1 LDYRPLGRTELVV
14 SSLGFGCSPLGGVF
28 GDIHEGLAVDAVH
41 VALDLGIT
49 FFDVAPFYGLTR
61 AETVLGRALAGVPRS
76 AYVLSTKVGRYG
88 ADQFDF
94 SAARVARSVD
104 ESCERLGVEVLDVV
118 LCHDV
123 EFGSLDQIV
132 GETVP
137 ALREL
142 QRAGRI
148 RAVGASALP
157 IDTLMGLVHRCELDT
172 VLSYCHFHLFDR
184 SLERLLPFLAQR
196 QIGAINASPLAMGLL
211 TGQGPPAWHPAPD
224 RIREACA
231 GAAEYCRRHSLD
243 LAQLALSFAA
253 TAVGPATTLV
263 GMATPEEVRRSV
275 AWWEGSVDL
284 LALRQ
289 VQALLEPIQGAT
301 WTS

>member
-1 LDYRPLGRTELVV
+1 LDYRPLGSTELIV

-28 GDIHEGLAVDAVH
+28 GEIDEGLATEAVR

-61 AETVLGRALAGVPRS
+61 AETVLGRALAGVPRT

-132 GETVP
+132 SETVP

-157 IDTLMGLVHRCELDT
+157 IDTLMGLVARCELDT

-184 SLERLLPFLAQR
+184 SLELLLPLLAQR
-196 QIGAINASPLAMGLL
+196 HIGVISASPLAMGLL
-211 TGQGPPAWHPAPD
+211 TGQGPPAWHPAPA
-224 RIREACA
+224 RIRGACA
-231 GAAEYCRRHSLD
+231 AAAEYCRQHSLD

-253 TAVGPATTLV
+253 TAVGQATTLV
-263 GMATPEEVRRSV
+263 GMATPDQVRRNV
-275 AWWEGSVDL
+275 ACWEGSVDL

-289 VQALLEPIQGAT
+289 VEALLEPVQGAT

>member
-1 LDYRPLGRTELVV
+1 LDYRPLGSTELIV

-28 GDIHEGLAVDAVH
+28 GEIDEGLATEAVR

-61 AETVLGRALAGVPRS
+61 AETVLGRALAGVPRT

-132 GETVP
+132 SETVP

-157 IDTLMGLVHRCELDT
+157 IDTLMGLVARCELDT

-184 SLERLLPFLAQR
+184 SLERLLPLLAQR
-196 QIGAINASPLAMGLL
+196 HIGPISASPLAMGLL
-211 TGQGPPAWHPAPD
+211 TGQGPPAWHPAPA
-224 RIREACA
+224 RIRGACA
-231 GAAEYCRRHSLD
+231 AAAEYCRQHSLD

-253 TAVGPATTLV
+253 TAVGQATTLV
-263 GMATPEEVRRSV
+263 GMATPDQVRRNV
-275 AWWEGSVDL
+275 ACWEGSVDL

-289 VQALLEPIQGAT
+289 VEALLEPVQGAT